1 MREEKDTAIAA
12 SFNRRYQAEI
22 AQGYLNDAGIE
33 SMISAD
39 DAGGADLGLG
49 LTRSAHIIVRSEDE
63 ARARRI
69 LEDAG
74 VL

>member
-1 MREEKDTAIAA
+1 MQEDHDTEIVA
-12 SFNRRYQAEI
+12 SFSRRYQAEM

-39 DAGGADLGLG
+39 DAGGTDLGLG
-49 LTRSAHIIVRSEDE
+49 LTRTAHVIVRTEDE
-63 ARARRI
+63 GRARKV